1 MESVDATMREAVGD
15 ALDRLCFLADAV
27 LAKPDEDLEAASR
40 RGLGRMLEDIA
51 VTLAEAGFTHHGAE
65 SGMLKNVENPTAE
78 KPKEE
83 GQC

>member
-1 MESVDATMREAVGD
+1 MSADTVDGAMREAVGD

-51 VTLAEAGFTHHGAE
+51 VALAEAGFTHHGAE
-65 SGMLKNVENPTAE
+65 TGMLKNVEPRQR
-78 KPKEE
+78 
-83 GQC
+83 GR